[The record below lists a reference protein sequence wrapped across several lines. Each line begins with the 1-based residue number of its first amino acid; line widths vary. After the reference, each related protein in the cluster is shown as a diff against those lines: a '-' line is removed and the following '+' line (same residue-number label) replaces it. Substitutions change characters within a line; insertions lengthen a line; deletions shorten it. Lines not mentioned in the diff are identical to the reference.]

1 MLDPREGA
9 LFVTENAKNV
19 KINSKNLEKMAN
31 ELANKVKARDPQ
43 MPKELVPFE
52 LDCHW
57 IPDQRETIF
66 LEISM
71 ASSAET

>member
-31 ELANKVKARDPQ
+31 ELAIKVKVRDPWMTGQ
-43 MPKELVPFE
+43 FSPK
-52 LDCHW
+52 
-57 IPDQRETIF
+57 
-66 LEISM
+66 
-71 ASSAET
+71 

>member
-31 ELANKVKARDPQ
+31 ELANKVKARDP
-43 MPKELVPFE
+43 
-52 LDCHW
+52 
-57 IPDQRETIF
+57 R
-66 LEISM
+66 M
-71 ASSAET
+71 ARRVSPI

>member
-31 ELANKVKARDPQ
+31 ELAIKVKVRDPWMTWQ
-43 MPKELVPFE
+43 FSPQF
-52 LDCHW
+52 
-57 IPDQRETIF
+57 I
-66 LEISM
+66 
-71 ASSAET
+71 

>member
-31 ELANKVKARDPQ
+31 ELANKVKVRDPR
-43 MPKELVPFE
+43 MTKRVSPISIGLS
-52 LDCHW
+52 LD
-57 IPDQRETIF
+57 P
-66 LEISM
+66 
-71 ASSAET
+71 